1 MQRGSWYTPAMKPTV
16 YVETSVISYL
26 TSKPSRDLVVAAHQ
40 ELTREWWSVAR
51 DSYDLAISDVVIEE
65 ISRGDKDAVARRL
78 AVVEGLLVLGHDASV
93 GTFALEYQQMLS
105 LPEEAEADLYH
116 IAYAVV
122 FELDYLVTWNCA
134 HIANANSAKRIATR
148 NAERNRF
155 MPMIV
160 TPDWFEVEP

>member
-1 MQRGSWYTPAMKPTV
+1 
-16 YVETSVISYL
+16 
-26 TSKPSRDLVVAAHQ
+26 
-40 ELTREWWSVAR
+40 
-51 DSYDLAISDVVIEE
+51 
-65 ISRGDKDAVARRL
+65 
-78 AVVEGLLVLGHDASV
+78 
-93 GTFALEYQQMLS
+93 MLN

-116 IAYAVV
+116 IAYAVA